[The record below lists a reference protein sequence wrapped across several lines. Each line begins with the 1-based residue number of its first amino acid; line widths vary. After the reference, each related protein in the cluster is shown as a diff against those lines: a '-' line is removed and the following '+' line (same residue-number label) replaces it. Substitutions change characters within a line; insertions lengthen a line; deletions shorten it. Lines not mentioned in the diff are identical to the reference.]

1 MKEFSEKELEEAY
14 KNVKMMEVPDM
25 WEEIERNLAPKK
37 TAGTESRKALE
48 PEQAASRKKKR
59 TNVWKYTSA
68 AAAAIV
74 LLLILPVSYILNL
87 TVGGRMDGSKS
98 DSVRQESADLAASE
112 ENIMDTAKGAGE
124 AGAEGGREEAPT
136 AGAEGG
142 REEAGAE
149 NGMKEAG
156 AEENGMEDA
165 GGVEEESKMDMA
177 GEADGGNLMDG
188 NGEAAAAP
196 ESTEQSTLGGNQ
208 QGSKKVQEVQLEVQ
222 VQEVRDSAEGL
233 RVTAE
238 VVKEG
243 GGYKA
248 GEKVEFLYEGTQYPE
263 REIQGNL
270 KVRLQKEENILKL
283 LEILP

>member
-142 REEAGAE
+142 
-149 NGMKEAG
+149 MKEAG

-208 QGSKKVQEVQLEVQ
+208 QGSKKAQEVQLEVQ